1 MEVHCSPHSPT
12 GQGGAGLR
20 DLTFEPGTAA
30 CIHHLRQEVCVCVC
44 VCVFTLRNHITH
56 ETGNVLYTDMY
67 SEDKLFS
74 LTPNQVAG
82 LAVQLLGIQW

>member
-12 GQGGAGLR
+12 GQRGAGLR

-30 CIHHLRQEVCVCVC
+30 CIHHLRPEVCM
-44 VCVFTLRNHITH
+44 CVFVCDVHIKEPHHTSNWDCILK
-56 ETGNVLYTDMY
+56 GMY

>member
-30 CIHHLRQEVCVCVC
+30 CIHHLRPEVCVCVTDAQKLGMYYTYC
-44 VCVFTLRNHITH
+44 ANSTFQPNAKPSSWSFYITV
-56 ETGNVLYTDMY
+56 TRYT
-67 SEDKLFS
+67 
-74 LTPNQVAG
+74 
-82 LAVQLLGIQW
+82 